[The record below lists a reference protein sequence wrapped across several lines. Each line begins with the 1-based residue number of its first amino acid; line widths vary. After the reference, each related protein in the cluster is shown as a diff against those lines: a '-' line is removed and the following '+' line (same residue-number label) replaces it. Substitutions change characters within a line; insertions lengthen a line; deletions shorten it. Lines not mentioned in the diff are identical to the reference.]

1 MKHHKFWEN
10 YLDLFMDDL
19 GKTNLR
25 FGKRTKRTKRKRTKR
40 KEKTLQESELKN
52 AL

>member
-25 FGKRTKRTKRKRTKR
+25 FGKRTKRKRTRR
-40 KEKTLQESELKN
+40 KENTLQESELKN